1 MGLMYWQIN
10 DIWQAPTW
18 ATIEYGLKW
27 KMAHYYVQ
35 HMYESVYPLVILTPY
50 LANVTDENARIS
62 IHMINDLFNEVHG
75 QLICS
80 VYTLDTFSIRL
91 AAAFDV
97 SLGFATLQHVID
109 IPYSKLMKRA
119 QCSEENSCLM
129 HCSFTY
135 DDQKIEQT
143 LFLTRP
149 KNYQLYQPNLAI
161 QDIQQVS
168 SREIR
173 ITITATRPALFVW
186 LDLSTKQTGYF
197 SQNGFHMFEPTKTVS
212 FYSWT
217 SISDYQIVHSDW
229 RVTSLFDVTQS

>member
-35 HMYESVYPLVILTPY
+35 NMYAPVYPLPILKPY

-62 IHMINDLFNEVHG
+62 IHVINDLLNEVHG

-80 VYTLDTFSIRL
+80 IHTLDTFSIRL
-91 AAAFDV
+91 AVAFDV
-97 SLGFATLQHVID
+97 SLGFAVAQHITD
-109 IPYSKLMKRA
+109 LPYSKLMKRA
-119 QCSEENSCLM
+119 HCSGENSCLI
-129 HCSFTY
+129 HCSFNY
-135 DDQKIEQT
+135 DKQEIEQT

-149 KNYQLYQPNLAI
+149 KNYQLYQPNLTI
-161 QDIQQVS
+161 QDVQQVS
-168 SREIR
+168 PTEIR
-173 ITITATRPALFVW
+173 VTLTATCPALFIW
-186 LDLSTKQTGYF
+186 LDVSSKQSGYF
-197 SQNGFHMFEPTKTVS
+197 SHNGFHMFEPTKIVS

-217 SISDYQIVHSDW
+217 PISDYQTVDFDW
-229 RVTSLFDVTQS
+229 RLTSLFDVTQS